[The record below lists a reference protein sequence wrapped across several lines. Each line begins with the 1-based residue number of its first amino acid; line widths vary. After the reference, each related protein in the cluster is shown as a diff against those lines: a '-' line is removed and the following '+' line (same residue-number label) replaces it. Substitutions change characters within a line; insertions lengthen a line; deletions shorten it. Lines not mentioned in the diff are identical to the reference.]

1 MSFSPFSI
9 RNMSHMIPCDYWL
22 FLTDLLLTLLA
33 IAFYVKLSLLLL
45 LLSFVQ
51 VSRRFDSRK
60 FRVRFSAQKCAGNTD
75 DVGRLGEVRTTPI
88 EVFSKRKIKKVST
101 PQDSNPRKR
110 RRMNHAK
117 ASDLDALEAKYAP
130 IFDDIRATLEQQ
142 VCVSLSLCV
151 CVGVCVYPW
160 NCFANKLVLL
170 LLLVVVQQKAINHL
184 VATLHSR
191 TITRSHHI
199 MRDEWNNTTSAIN
212 MNYSDAHTCYRR
224 KQFGHRWSERHCPA
238 ASIRNRE
245 ICGYRGRF
253 RLRSSHTDRHSGA
266 DKLQLDWSRI
276 SRTMIDRHLMNIW
289 FNMIR
294 PSVIIIIFTVL
305 YRIYGGRS

>member
-117 ASDLDALEAKYAP
+117 ASDLDALEAKYAL

-142 VCVSLSLCV
+142 VCVSLSVCV
-151 CVGVCVYPW
+151 CVCVCIHETVSRINLFFFYCLSLCSKKPLITW
-160 NCFANKLVLL
+160 WPRYTLVRLP
-170 LLLVVVQQKAINHL
+170 VV
-184 VATLHSR
+184 
-191 TITRSHHI
+191 
-199 MRDEWNNTTSAIN
+199 TTSWEMSGITQHLRSIWITQMHIHVIGENNSGIAGPSGIVRPPPLGIER
-212 MNYSDAHTCYRR
+212 YADTAVAFD
-224 KQFGHRWSERHCPA
+224 FGPPTPIATPVLTSYNWIDPGFPERWSITIS
-238 ASIRNRE
+238 SIFD
-245 ICGYRGRF
+245 IFWCG
-253 RLRSSHTDRHSGA
+253 LLQSSSYY
-266 DKLQLDWSRI
+266 
-276 SRTMIDRHLMNIW
+276 MY
-289 FNMIR
+289 
-294 PSVIIIIFTVL
+294 FT
-305 YRIYGGRS
+305 GF